1 MIKFIICSLL
11 SNKSPILLFPGLG
24 ASKLVKNK
32 LDVWPPKLSF
42 FICHHNKWI
51 DLMINDHTL
60 KTLDF
65 GDKNSLDLHT
75 NIPLIIKKN
84 FYEDIITKNEHVYPI
99 PYDFRLIHKKE
110 YINKFYDK
118 VKIYIETFD
127 KPIKILTHSSGGLLI
142 HYFLSLQS
150 NEWKEKYIQEVIHIN
165 VPFGG
170 IVFTLENLIKKT
182 ILNMLVSKELLKSLG
197 AYIINMPNPNI
208 IKPILIVDGKEI
220 LDYYEYF
227 NLKNLEENKLMIHE
241 MIESFDKPCSVKTT
255 IIYTSNIKTSSIIN
269 INNKKINIIKGL
281 GDGTV
286 PLSSLLYPLKWN
298 QENLEIIHL
307 PNYDHS
313 TILFSKELD
322 NLLHN
327 IKKTE

>member
-1 MIKFIICSLL
+1 MIKLIIFILL
-11 SNKSPILLFPGLG
+11 SIKSPILLFPGLG
-24 ASKLVKNK
+24 ASKLVKNNI
-32 LDVWPPKLSF
+32 DIWPPKLSF
-42 FICHHNKWI
+42 FVCCHNKWI
-51 DLMINDHTL
+51 DLMIHDREL
-60 KTLDF
+60 KTLEF
-65 GDKNSLDLHT
+65 GNKNSLDLHT

-84 FYEDIITKNEHVYPI
+84 FYEDIITKNENVYPI
-99 PYDFRLIHKKE
+99 PYDFRLIHTKE
-110 YINKFYDK
+110 YIDTFYHK
-118 VKIYIETFD
+118 VKLYIESFD
-127 KPIKILTHSSGGLLI
+127 TPIKILTHSSGGLLV

-150 NEWKEKYIQEVIHIN
+150 DEWKEKHIQEVIHIN

-170 IVFTLENLIKKT
+170 LIHTLENLIKT
-182 ILNMLVSKELLKSLG
+182 TQLNVLVSKELLKSLG

-227 NLKNLEENKLMIHE
+227 KLKDIEKSKLLMNE
-241 MIESFDKPCSVKTT
+241 MIESFGQACSVKTT

-269 INNKKINIIKGL
+269 INNNKIKIMKGL
-281 GDGTV
+281 GDGIV

-298 QENLEIIHL
+298 QENLKIIHL

-322 NLLHN
+322 NLLRN
-327 IKKTE
+327 ID

>member
-1 MIKFIICSLL
+1 MIKSILFLFI
-11 SNKSPILLFPGLG
+11 KSPVLLFPGLG
-24 ASKLVKNK
+24 ASKLVKNN
-32 LDVWPPKLSF
+32 LDIWPPKLSF
-42 FICHHNKWI
+42 FVFCHSKWI
-51 DLMINDHTL
+51 NSMIHDREL
-60 KTLDF
+60 KTLEF

-84 FYEDIITKNEHVYPI
+84 FYEDILTKNENVYPI

-110 YINKFYDK
+110 YLDTFYNK
-118 VKIYIETFD
+118 VKLYIESFNT
-127 KPIKILTHSSGGLLI
+127 PVKILTHSSGGLI
-142 HYFLSLQS
+142 AHYFINLQS
-150 NEWKEKYIQEVIHIN
+150 NEWKEKHIQEVIHIN

-170 IVFTLENLIKKT
+170 LIHTLENLVKT
-182 ILNMLVSKELLKSLG
+182 TKLNLLVSKELLKSLG

-220 LDYYEYF
+220 IDYYEYF
-227 NLKNLEENKLMIHE
+227 NLKDIEKNKLLVHE
-241 MIESFDKPCSVKTT
+241 MIESFDQPCGVKTT
-255 IIYTSNIKTSSIIN
+255 IIYTSNIKTSSMIN
-269 INNKKINIIKGL
+269 INNNKINIIKGL
-281 GDGTV
+281 GDGIV

-298 QENLEIIHL
+298 QKNLKLIHL

-327 IKKTE
+327 IE